1 MYKEVAKCVGD
12 HIMTDKT
19 FEKMIPSATVFEN
32 ALSSYLEEEDMHR
45 DYVHASDLGRVMVAY
60 TWFAVL
66 TGKDQLEAINLD
78 VIPRSL
84 LKTTLGGGSWTLTD
98 AEKAIIL
105 ESVNNALKNP
115 LQMTQSQYTQAP
127 A

>member
-1 MYKEVAKCVGD
+1 
-12 HIMTDKT
+12 
-19 FEKMIPSATVFEN
+19 
-32 ALSSYLEEEDMHR
+32 MHR

-60 TWFAVL
+60 AWFAVL